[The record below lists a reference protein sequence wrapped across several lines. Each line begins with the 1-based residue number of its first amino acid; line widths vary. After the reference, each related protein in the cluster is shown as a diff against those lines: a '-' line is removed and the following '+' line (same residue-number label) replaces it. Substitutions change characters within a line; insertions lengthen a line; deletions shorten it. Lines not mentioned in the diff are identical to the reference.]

1 MILLW
6 LAHTVK
12 KLGLYS
18 PSIAVLLGQI
28 RNTFPVA
35 KYQHSKHWKIIH
47 IPSLVTQILE
57 NKFLV
62 KWNQNKSCPSRG
74 LRKITY
80 HHINYGVIQGFP
92 ALRKTITTHV
102 KKKNKIFSHVFDN
115 VNQLLTHHLLFVP
128 FTQVDK
134 WMAKLSPFPIQGH
147 LLEFSRI
154 MAVKTLKN
162 LYCLQEVTFN
172 HFIEGM
178 ENQNTKRKTKTCIF
192 SGFGNDISC
201 HWQRTST
208 AGRFATG
215 QFFPKGQSQ

>member
-6 LAHTVK
+6 LAHIVK

-18 PSIAVLLGQI
+18 PSIAVVLGQI

-74 LRKITY
+74 LRKSTY
-80 HHINYGVIQGFP
+80 CHINYSVIQGFP

-102 KKKNKIFSHVFDN
+102 EKKTKFFTCLITPISCLLVICFLCHLLRLTNEWQSLHHSQSKVVCWNFLGLSLLKHWKICIAYRKWLLTFYRRDGKPKYKKKN
-115 VNQLLTHHLLFVP
+115 
-128 FTQVDK
+128 
-134 WMAKLSPFPIQGH
+134 
-147 LLEFSRI
+147 
-154 MAVKTLKN
+154 
-162 LYCLQEVTFN
+162 
-172 HFIEGM
+172 
-178 ENQNTKRKTKTCIF
+178 
-192 SGFGNDISC
+192 
-201 HWQRTST
+201 
-208 AGRFATG
+208 
-215 QFFPKGQSQ
+215 

>member
-1 MILLW
+1 MVQSYFLSSKPALGLTKRILALFFFLLFAMILLW

-18 PSIAVLLGQI
+18 PSIAVVLSQI

-80 HHINYGVIQGFP
+80 YHINYGVIQGFP
-92 ALRKTITTHV
+92 ALRKNITTYV
-102 KKKNKIFSHVFDN
+102 KNKRNFFVCLIMPISC
-115 VNQLLTHHLLFVP
+115 LLITCFFFHLLR
-128 FTQVDK
+128 
-134 WMAKLSPFPIQGH
+134 LI
-147 LLEFSRI
+147 
-154 MAVKTLKN
+154 N
-162 LYCLQEVTFN
+162 
-172 HFIEGM
+172 
-178 ENQNTKRKTKTCIF
+178 
-192 SGFGNDISC
+192 
-201 HWQRTST
+201 
-208 AGRFATG
+208 
-215 QFFPKGQSQ
+215 

>member
-1 MILLW
+1 MVQSYFLSSKPALGLTKRILALFFLLFAMILLW

-62 KWNQNKSCPSRG
+62 NWNQNRSCPSRG

-80 HHINYGVIQGFP
+80 YHINYGVIQGFP
-92 ALRKTITTHV
+92 ALRKTITTYV
-102 KKKNKIFSHVFDN
+102 KKKRNYSMCLITPISC
-115 VNQLLTHHLLFVP
+115 LLITCFLFHLLR
-128 FTQVDK
+128 
-134 WMAKLSPFPIQGH
+134 LI
-147 LLEFSRI
+147 
-154 MAVKTLKN
+154 N
-162 LYCLQEVTFN
+162 
-172 HFIEGM
+172 
-178 ENQNTKRKTKTCIF
+178 
-192 SGFGNDISC
+192 
-201 HWQRTST
+201 
-208 AGRFATG
+208 
-215 QFFPKGQSQ
+215 

>member
-1 MILLW
+1 MQSYFLSSKPALGLTKRILALFFFYFLRW
-6 LAHTVK
+6 SCCDWPILSK

-18 PSIAVLLGQI
+18 PSIAVVLGQI

-80 HHINYGVIQGFP
+80 CHINYSVIQGFP

-102 KKKNKIFSHVFDN
+102 EKKNKIFYVFDN
-115 VNQLLTHHLLFVP
+115 ANQLLTCHLLFVP
-128 FTQVDK
+128 FAQVDK
-134 WMAKLSPFPIQGH
+134 WMAKPSPFPIQGC

-162 LYCLQEVTFN
+162 LYCLMEVTFN
-172 HFIEGM
+172 LV
-178 ENQNTKRKTKTCIF
+178 
-192 SGFGNDISC
+192 
-201 HWQRTST
+201 
-208 AGRFATG
+208 
-215 QFFPKGQSQ
+215 

>member
-1 MILLW
+1 MVQSYFLSSKPALGLTKRILALFFFLLFAMILLW

-102 KKKNKIFSHVFDN
+102 KKKTKFFHMCLITSISC
-115 VNQLLTHHLLFVP
+115 LLITCFLFHLLRLINEWQSFHHSQSKVICWN
-128 FTQVDK
+128 FLGL
-134 WMAKLSPFPIQGH
+134 W
-147 LLEFSRI
+147 LL
-154 MAVKTLKN
+154 K
-162 LYCLQEVTFN
+162 
-172 HFIEGM
+172 H
-178 ENQNTKRKTKTCIF
+178 
-192 SGFGNDISC
+192 
-201 HWQRTST
+201 
-208 AGRFATG
+208 
-215 QFFPKGQSQ
+215 